1 MQCKHFFLR
10 VTKGQLGED
19 EAALN
24 DFLQTVEVHSVH
36 TAHVTTNTPYWT
48 VLVFYEQLS
57 EEGTLL
63 SEVPAAAPKEEA
75 LTPEQEAIYER
86 LRAWRL
92 AEATRDGVPP
102 YIIAHNDALRHIARA
117 AEQLSTSDDLLDIPR
132 LGAKKI
138 EKYGAAILAVLRGDD
153 EGEDLF
159 DDEEA

>member
-75 LTPEQEAIYER
+75 
-86 LRAWRL
+86 
-92 AEATRDGVPP
+92 EATRDGVPP